1 MPLLTEAAERQQKDY
16 LCGPFHAARVL
27 SDLGVDVDQDA
38 VALRAGTSLPLG
50 DEGEVP
56 PGAMSKQDYR
66 CQLPRVEPE
75 QAGTSAQG
83 LATAIQELSA
93 GQLVCVP
100 LSGQWTASA
109 VEGLFESDA
118 RLIANLQTGLL
129 WGSHPS
135 ADTLLAALDGN
146 LPSEPPPADW
156 DVGHFVELLG
166 LARGRGGSLV
176 MVRDSYPTLGYEGVH
191 LQPPVTLASALN
203 RYDGRQGGVLA
214 VAEAQHEDAAR
225 RLASELGLKTEMWDN

>member
-1 MPLLTEAAERQQKDY
+1 
-16 LCGPFHAARVL
+16 
-27 SDLGVDVDQDA
+27 
-38 VALRAGTSLPLG
+38 
-50 DEGEVP
+50 
-56 PGAMSKQDYR
+56 
-66 CQLPRVEPE
+66 
-75 QAGTSAQG
+75 
-83 LATAIQELSA
+83 
-93 GQLVCVP
+93 
-100 LSGQWTASA
+100 
-109 VEGLFESDA
+109 LFESDA